1 MTWVHAQPEIIGGE
15 YGFQTVDKDFSPG
28 DLVGK
33 ELHLILDFKFQ
44 TVDTDFSPGDF
55 YRN

>member
-1 MTWVHAQPEIIGGE
+1 MTPNSQQPGGMLDL
-15 YGFQTVDKDFSPG
+15 FQTVDTDFSPG